1 MTAKKLPRGGL
12 WSEPVFLGRMR
23 DVGRKHYH
31 DKHPFHLRL
40 EEGRL
45 PLAAIRCWIRN
56 RFYYQ
61 RNIPIKDAFILT
73 NAPRHVR
80 KIWIHRI
87 GDHDGVDATG
97 WKGGISTWVRLDLGV
112 SGEAPPGFA
121 RKSSRQQEAIL
132 QAHEEKLESAPVLP
146 GVRAAVDAYVDF
158 ARDSRWELAVAS
170 SLTEMFAP
178 DLMIRRLAGL
188 ERHYP
193 SIPAWSYDYFRNRP
207 PLARRDQKEAWAL
220 TAQSCTTPGL
230 QRQAV
235 AALRFKCDL
244 LWRMLDAITAASCD
258 IPLPG

>member
-1 MTAKKLPRGGL
+1 MKAKNLGGANL
-12 WSEPVFLGRMR
+12 WSEADFLRRMR
-23 DVGRKHYH
+23 EVGLKHYH
-31 DKHPFHLRL
+31 DKHPFHLL
-40 EEGRL
+40 LAEGRL

-61 RNIPIKDAFILT
+61 RKIPIKDAFILT

-87 GDHDGVDATG
+87 GDHDGIDATG
-97 WKGGISTWVRLDLGV
+97 WTGGIQTWVRLDLGV

-121 RKSSRQQEAIL
+121 RKSIREQTEIL
-132 QAHEEKLESAPVLP
+132 QAHEEKLQTAPVLP
-146 GVRAAVDAYVDF
+146 GVRAAVDAYVNF
-158 ARDSRWELAVAS
+158 ARTARWELAVAS

-178 DLMIRRLAGL
+178 DLMNRRLASL

-193 SIPAWSYDYFRNRP
+193 MIPSWSYDYFRNRP

-220 TAQSCTTPGL
+220 TARNCTTPKL
-230 QRQAV
+230 QRHAV

-244 LWRMLDAITAASCD
+244 LWKMLDAIMANRS
-258 IPLPG
+258 G

>member
-1 MTAKKLPRGGL
+1 MAAKSLQGGKL
-12 WSEPVFLGRMR
+12 WSEPEFLGRMR
-23 DVGRKHYH
+23 EVGLKHYH
-31 DKHPFHLRL
+31 DKHPFHLL
-40 EEGRL
+40 LAEGRL
-45 PLAAIRCWIRN
+45 PIAAIRCWIRN

-97 WKGGISTWVRLDLGV
+97 WLGGIQTWVRLDLGV
-112 SGEAPPGFA
+112 SGEAPAGFA
-121 RKSSRQQEAIL
+121 RASGRKQAEIL
-132 QAHEEKLESAPVLP
+132 EAHEEKLQLAPVLP
-146 GVRAAVDAYVDF
+146 GVRAAVDAYVNF
-158 ARDSRWELAVAS
+158 ARSARWELAVAS

-178 DLMIRRLAGL
+178 DLMNRRLASL

-193 SIPAWSYDYFRNRP
+193 SIPSWSYDYFRNRP

-220 TAQSCTTPGL
+220 TARSCTTPKL

-235 AALRFKCDL
+235 AALKFKCDL
-244 LWRMLDAITAASCD
+244 LWAMLDAIMADSV
-258 IPLPG
+258 